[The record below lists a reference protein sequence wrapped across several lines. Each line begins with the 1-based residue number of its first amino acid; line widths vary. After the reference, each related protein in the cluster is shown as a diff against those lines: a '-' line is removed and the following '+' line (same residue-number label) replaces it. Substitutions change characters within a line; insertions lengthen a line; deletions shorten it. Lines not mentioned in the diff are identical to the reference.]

1 MRFSLKNIAIRSFQI
16 ITIVIISIYFIN
28 MYKSVSALSI
38 SFSSHHIWSIL
49 LSVILI
55 SAGFFLLPAPT
66 FFLLQSVGKKISF
79 VDSMKIFFFSEVG
92 KYLPGKV
99 WVAVGRIMMYSKMGV
114 EREKG
119 IFILILELSVMIFT
133 AIIFPVKIILH
144 YITLKPAILA
154 ISLSAIPILLF
165 LIIWKYH
172 ITVEKIKKYTIQF
185 TIPAV
190 TIFISFTF
198 FWFIL
203 GCAFQ
208 YLICYFTQ
216 INIGSFQAMQIFS
229 ASWVVGFLAFF
240 MPVGLG
246 VREAFMTELLI
257 PVIGNQ
263 NAFLIAVIARIWWTF
278 IEAIFI
284 AFSSGKMFSEFLKT
298 NALPE
303 IKHS

>member
-1 MRFSLKNIAIRSFQI
+1 
-16 ITIVIISIYFIN
+16 
-28 MYKSVSALSI
+28 
-38 SFSSHHIWSIL
+38 
-49 LSVILI
+49 
-55 SAGFFLLPAPT
+55 
-66 FFLLQSVGKKISF
+66 
-79 VDSMKIFFFSEVG
+79 
-92 KYLPGKV
+92 
-99 WVAVGRIMMYSKMGV
+99 MYSKMGV
-114 EREKG
+114 DRERG

-133 AIIFPVKIILH
+133 AIIYPGRIILH
-144 YITLKPAILA
+144 YITLKPAILT
-154 ISLSAIPILLF
+154 IFLSAIPVLLF

-172 ITVEKIKKYTIQF
+172 ISVEKIKKYTIQF

-208 YLICYFTQ
+208 YLIYYFTQ
-216 INIGSFQAMQIFS
+216 IDIGSFHAMQIFS

-263 NAFLIAVIARIWWTF
+263 DALLIAVIARIWWTF

-284 AFSSGKMFSEFLKT
+284 VFSSGKMFSEFLKT
-298 NALPE
+298 NSLPE
-303 IKHS
+303 PEVIH

>member
-1 MRFSLKNIAIRSFQI
+1 
-16 ITIVIISIYFIN
+16 
-28 MYKSVSALSI
+28 
-38 SFSSHHIWSIL
+38 
-49 LSVILI
+49 
-55 SAGFFLLPAPT
+55 
-66 FFLLQSVGKKISF
+66 
-79 VDSMKIFFFSEVG
+79 MKIFFFSEVG

-99 WVAVGRIMMYSKMGV
+99 WVTVGRIMMYSKMGV
-114 EREKG
+114 DRERG

-133 AIIFPVKIILH
+133 AIIYPGRIILH
-144 YITLKPAILA
+144 YITLKPAILT
-154 ISLSAIPILLF
+154 IFLSAIPVLLF

-172 ITVEKIKKYTIQF
+172 ISVEKIKKYTIQF

-208 YLICYFTQ
+208 YLIYYFTQ
-216 INIGSFQAMQIFS
+216 IDIGSFHAMQIFS

-263 NAFLIAVIARIWWTF
+263 DALLIAVIARIWWTF

-284 AFSSGKMFSEFLKT
+284 VFSSGKMFSEFLKT
-298 NALPE
+298 NSLPE
-303 IKHS
+303 PEVIH

>member
-1 MRFSLKNIAIRSFQI
+1 MRFSLKNSAIRSFQI

-28 MYKSVSALSI
+28 MCKSVSALSI
-38 SFSSHHIWSIL
+38 SFSSHNIWSIVLSVGL
-49 LSVILI
+49 LSV
-55 SAGFFLLPAPT
+55 GFFLLPMPT
-66 FFLLQSVGKKISF
+66 FFLLQSVGKTISF
-79 VDSMKIFFFSEVG
+79 VSSMKIFFFSEVG

-114 EREKG
+114 ERERG

-133 AIIFPVKIILH
+133 AIIFPGKIILH
-144 YITLKPAILA
+144 YITLKPTILA
-154 ISLSAIPILLF
+154 IFLSAIPVLLF

-190 TIFISFTF
+190 IIFISFTF

-208 YLICYFTQ
+208 CLIYYFTQ

-246 VREAFMTELLI
+246 VREVFMTELLI

-263 NAFLIAVIARIWWTF
+263 NALLIAVIARIWWTF
-278 IEAIFI
+278 IEVIFI

-303 IKHS
+303 IKH

>member
-1 MRFSLKNIAIRSFQI
+1 MRFSLKNSAIRCFQI
-16 ITIVIISIYFIN
+16 ITIVVISIYFIN

-66 FFLLQSVGKKISF
+66 FFLLQSVGKTISF
-79 VDSMKIFFFSEVG
+79 VSSMKIFFFSEVG

-114 EREKG
+114 ERERG

-133 AIIFPVKIILH
+133 AIIFPGKIILH
-144 YITLKPAILA
+144 YITLKPTILA
-154 ISLSAIPILLF
+154 IFLSAIPVLLF

-190 TIFISFTF
+190 TIFISFTL

-208 YLICYFTQ
+208 CLIYYFTQ
-216 INIGSFQAMQIFS
+216 INIGSFRAMQIFS

-246 VREAFMTELLI
+246 VREVFMTELLI

-263 NAFLIAVIARIWWTF
+263 NALLIAVVARIWWTF
-278 IEAIFI
+278 IEVIFI